1 MNLRRYEK
9 YDYVVIMCR
18 NQLDFN
24 DLIRRIGYEN
34 KKQMLTATKKV
45 KARAIWYEEFEKL
58 WH

>member
-1 MNLRRYEK
+1 
-9 YDYVVIMCR
+9 MCR